1 MKVLNLYCGIGGNR
15 KLWTDVEVTAVEFNP
30 DIAGVY
36 QKFFPDDK
44 VIVGDAHQYLLEHY
58 QEFDFIWS
66 SPPCPTHSKINYS
79 NGGRWAVEYP
89 DMKLYQEIILLQE
102 WFKGKYVVENVISYY
117 EPLIKP
123 QESGRH
129 YFWSNFTIPKK
140 DYGVQIGTLMHGTR
154 KRIIREVQ
162 IPELMSLHGFD
173 LNEIKIPNKRQ
184 VLRNCVFPEL
194 GLLILDM
201 ARGIIRVEKST
212 QQNLF
217 SFLGEEEKNN
227 FIKKENEAQSSL

>member
-1 MKVLNLYCGIGGNR
+1 MKILNLYAGIGGNR
-15 KLWTDVEVTAVEFNP
+15 KLWGDDHEVTAVEFNP

-36 QKFFPDDK
+36 QKFFPKDT
-44 VIVGDAHQYLLEHY
+44 VIVGDAHQYLLDHY
-58 QEFDFIWS
+58 KEFDFIWS

-79 NGGRWAVEYP
+79 NGGRWAVKYP

-102 WFKGKYVVENVISYY
+102 WFEGKYVVENVISYY

-129 YFWSNFTIPKK
+129 YFWANFKIPKK
-140 DYGVQIGTLMHGTR
+140 DYGVQVGTLMHGTR
-154 KRIIREVQ
+154 KRIIREAQ

-173 LNEIKIPNKRQ
+173 LSQINIPNKRQ

-194 GLLILDM
+194 GLMILNC
-201 ARGIIRVEKST
+201 AVGVFKSKSEK
-212 QQNLF
+212 QQSLF
-217 SFLGEEEKNN
+217 EYD
-227 FIKKENEAQSSL
+227 I